1 MRIPTFRVL
10 EKLDEILRK
19 NDFDSAKRHLTYWL
33 EEAKMLG
40 DNDGK
45 LLVLNELMGLSR
57 KVGDGEQAISY
68 VQKALSLI
76 EELNL
81 TSNVVAGTTFLNS
94 ATVYK
99 AFNEPQKSIELFE
112 KAKTN
117 YEQNL
122 SPNDERLG
130 GLYNNMALT
139 LVDLKEFDKAYE
151 FYRKAIFVMQENLD
165 KQPEQAI
172 TLLNIASAKESQLG
186 LELAKKEI
194 DQLLIKAKDLLEQ
207 CKDRNDGNYAYTCE
221 KCATVFGYY
230 GDLEYQKILENRS
243 RSINERA

>member
-76 EELNL
+76 
-81 TSNVVAGTTFLNS
+81 
-94 ATVYK
+94 
-99 AFNEPQKSIELFE
+99 
-112 KAKTN
+112 
-117 YEQNL
+117 
-122 SPNDERLG
+122 
-130 GLYNNMALT
+130 
-139 LVDLKEFDKAYE
+139 
-151 FYRKAIFVMQENLD
+151 
-165 KQPEQAI
+165 
-172 TLLNIASAKESQLG
+172 
-186 LELAKKEI
+186 
-194 DQLLIKAKDLLEQ
+194 
-207 CKDRNDGNYAYTCE
+207 
-221 KCATVFGYY
+221 
-230 GDLEYQKILENRS
+230 
-243 RSINERA
+243 